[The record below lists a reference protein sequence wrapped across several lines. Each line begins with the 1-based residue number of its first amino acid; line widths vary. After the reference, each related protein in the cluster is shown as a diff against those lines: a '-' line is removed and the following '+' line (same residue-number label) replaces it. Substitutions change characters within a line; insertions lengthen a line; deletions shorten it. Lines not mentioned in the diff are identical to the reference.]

1 MATETLKR
9 IGTVLLERGFI
20 TEEQLNTALKIQSG
34 TSKKVGDILV
44 ETGIITEEQLVEVV
58 AERLNI
64 PKLNLSSMVINP
76 QVINLI
82 PVEMAKRFHVIPVF
96 MMGNILTVAMADP
109 LDVIAIDEI
118 KYHTKCVIKRTVAG
132 KTALT
137 MAIDQYYSV
146 ADSVR
151 DILGDDDEGD
161 AAEADTASSTD
172 MLDAFADGDSTV
184 VKLVNMIITRAI
196 KDNASDVHF
205 EPDENELRIRYRV
218 NGVMREE
225 ASPPKKLQ
233 PEIISRIK
241 IASNLDVSEKRIP
254 QDGRMAIRVDGSE
267 IDLRVSTLPTIHGE
281 KVVIRILD
289 KRNLSTGLNDLGMNA
304 NVLDIWR
311 TAIHT
316 PEGLI
321 LITGPTSSGKTST
334 LYASLQEINS
344 VEKNIITVEDPVEF
358 SLPLINQVQINEK
371 AKLTFASA
379 LRAMLRQN
387 PDIIMVGEIRD
398 TETGAIAVRAALTG
412 HLVFSTLHTN
422 DSIGTIARLLDMG
435 IEPYMVAS
443 ALEAILA
450 QRLVRTICEDCKDEF
465 EPSPAVIKKAFPNGA
480 PPDMKY
486 YQGVGC
492 RQCRNTGYAG
502 LTGLFELVKIT
513 ERLREMILSR
523 SSESVIKA
531 EAYRNGYR
539 PLFDSGVELVRQGV
553 TTLDEILK
561 VTSSME
567 IGEAPQM
574 QAQPQPLV
582 RETV

>member
-1 MATETLKR
+1 MTAETLKR
-9 IGTVLLERGFI
+9 IGTVLLDRSYI
-20 TEEQLNTALKIQSG
+20 TEEQLNTALKIQAG

-44 ETGIITEEQLVEVV
+44 ETGVITEDQLVEVV

-64 PKLNLSSMVINP
+64 PKLNLSSMVVNP
-76 QVINLI
+76 QVINII
-82 PVEMAKRFHVIPVF
+82 PVEMAKRFNLIPVF
-96 MMGNILTVAMADP
+96 KMGNTLTVAMADP

-118 KYHTKCVIKRTVAG
+118 KYHTKCVIKRTVVA
-132 KTALT
+132 KTALA

-151 DILGDDDEGD
+151 DILGDDKISDKSDIEEEVPD
-161 AAEADTASSTD
+161 LLE
-172 MLDAFADGDSTV
+172 AFAEGDSTV
-184 VKLVNMIITRAI
+184 VKLVNMILTRAI
-196 KDNASDVHF
+196 KDSASDVHF

-218 NGVMREE
+218 NGTMREE
-225 ASPPKKLQ
+225 AAPPKKLQ

-254 QDGRMAIRVDGSE
+254 QDGRMAIRVDNSE
-267 IDLRVSTLPTIHGE
+267 VDLRVSTLPTIHGE

-289 KRNLSTGLNDLGMNA
+289 KRNLNTGLSDLGMNDT
-304 NVLDIWR
+304 VLNIWR
-311 TAIHT
+311 SRIKT

-344 VEKNIITVEDPVEF
+344 IEKNIITVEDPVEF

-379 LRAMLRQN
+379 LRAILRQN

-398 TETGAIAVRAALTG
+398 SETAAIAVRAALTG
-412 HLVFSTLHTN
+412 HLVFSTIHTN
-422 DSIGTIARLLDMG
+422 DSIGTIARLMDMG
-435 IEPYMVAS
+435 IEQYMVAS
-443 ALEAILA
+443 ALEAVLA
-450 QRLVRTICEDCKDEF
+450 QRLVRTICEDCKDEI
-465 EPSPAVIKKAFPNGA
+465 EISPALLEKAFPQGA

-486 YQGVGC
+486 FQGSGC

-502 LTGLFELVKIT
+502 LTGLYELVQIT
-513 ERLREMILSR
+513 ERLQEMILSR
-523 SSESVIKA
+523 ASEASIKA

-539 PLFDSGVELVRQGV
+539 PLFDAGIEMVAKGI
-553 TTLDEILK
+553 TTLDEVLK
-561 VTSSME
+561 VTSSIDLADSAPE
-567 IGEAPQM
+567 EAPM
-574 QAQPQPLV
+574 V
-582 RETV
+582 REMV

>member
-1 MATETLKR
+1 MPTETLKR
-9 IGTVLLERGFI
+9 IGTVLLDRGYI

-34 TSKKVGDILV
+34 TSKKIGDILV
-44 ETGIITEEQLVEVV
+44 ETGIISEDQLVEVI

-76 QVINLI
+76 LVINLI
-82 PVEMAKRFHVIPVF
+82 PVDMAKRFKIIPVF
-96 MMGNILTVAMADP
+96 KMGNILTVAMADP

-132 KTALT
+132 RTALAT
-137 MAIDQYYSV
+137 AIDQYYSV

-151 DILGDDDEGD
+151 DILGDDDEDESGD
-161 AAEADTASSTD
+161 GEGTAPTD

-254 QDGRMAIRVDGSE
+254 QDGRMAIRVDSSE
-267 IDLRVSTLPTIHGE
+267 VDLRVSTLPTIHGE
-281 KVVIRILD
+281 KIVIRILD
-289 KRNLSTGLNDLGMNA
+289 KRNLSTGLGDLGMN
-304 NVLDIWR
+304 NQVLDIWQS
-311 TAIHT
+311 AIHT

-334 LYASLQEINS
+334 LYASLQKINS
-344 VEKNIITVEDPVEF
+344 IEKNIITVEDPVEF
-358 SLPLINQVQINEK
+358 SLPMINQVQINEK
-371 AKLTFASA
+371 ARLTFASA

-412 HLVFSTLHTN
+412 HLVFSTIHTN
-422 DSIGTIARLLDMG
+422 DSIGTIARLTDMG

-450 QRLVRTICEDCKDEF
+450 QRLVRTICEDCKEEY
-465 EPSPAVIKKAFPNGA
+465 EPSPVVIQKAFPNGA
-480 PPDMKY
+480 PANMKY

-502 LTGLFELVKIT
+502 LTGLFELVRVT

-523 SSESVIKA
+523 SAESAIKA
-531 EAYRNGYR
+531 EALRHGYH
-539 PLFDSGVELVRQGV
+539 PLFESGIELVKQGI
-553 TTLDEILK
+553 TTLDEVLK
-561 VTSSME
+561 VTSSIDAIE
-567 IGEAPQM
+567 EKPATT
-574 QAQPQPLV
+574 LV
-582 RETV
+582 RESV